1 MGVDDGV
8 GLARNRRT
16 IGIANRDDLGML
28 FTGVPNGHEGVGG
41 LAGLGDRHDQGR
53 RVDDRVA
60 VAELAGQIDLAGH
73 SGPVLDGVLGD
84 HPGVVGRSTGH
95 HDDLGDASQILR
107 GDANLVED
115 QFSTVRPA
123 AQQGVGDRT
132 RLLEDLLAH
141 EPVVAL
147 LLGRRQVPVDVVR
160 ASLAGVSVEVGDG
173 DVLGRQHDDLVLTQL
188 EGLAGVLDESG
199 DVRGEEVLPLPQA
212 NDQRGVATSG
222 HDGVRGVG
230 ADGHEGE
237 SALETRGHRPHGLGQ
252 RGTLL
257 HLQSK
262 HVSGR
267 LAVRLRGEGDSMSLK
282 LSAQGGEILDDS
294 IVDDRDPAVEGQVGV
309 GILVGRGTVGRPA
322 GVADA
327 LVRLRERM
335 SSELLLKIGQLARF
349 LGPVQASTR
358 HNRQSG

>member
-1 MGVDDGV
+1 M
-8 GLARNRRT
+8 
-16 IGIANRDDLGML
+16 
-28 FTGVPNGHEGVGG
+28 
-41 LAGLGDRHDQGR
+41 
-53 RVDDRVA
+53 
-60 VAELAGQIDLAGH
+60 
-73 SGPVLDGVLGD
+73 
-84 HPGVVGRSTGH
+84 
-95 HDDLGDASQILR
+95 
-107 GDANLVED
+107 
-115 QFSTVRPA
+115 
-123 AQQGVGDRT
+123 
-132 RLLEDLLAH
+132 
-141 EPVVAL
+141 AL

-188 EGLAGVLDESG
+188 EGLARVLDESG

-237 SALETRGHRPHGLGQ
+237 SAVETRGHRTHGLGQ

-267 LAVRLRGEGDSMSLK
+267 LAVRLRGEGDATSLK

-327 LVRLRERM
+327 LVGLRERM